1 MKFPPLQ
8 PISNTEYY
16 VNGDVTIHPGAAI
29 APGVL
34 LQADPESQIIVGAG
48 ACIGMGAVL
57 HAYQGVLEVG
67 ESANIGTGV
76 LIVGKGKIGTNA
88 CIGSMTTI
96 FNCSVESG
104 QVLAPGTLLGD
115 SSRPIEDQ
123 LPENVPEVV
132 EPSNGQVAEPV
143 SVNSAPAEVAEVTI
157 EEPQAPEPVAKA
169 NNPVYGEESLNRL
182 LSTLLPHRQA
192 LNRPLDNSPSSS

>member
-1 MKFPPLQ
+1 MKFHPLQ

-16 VNGDVTIHPGAAI
+16 VNGNVTIHPGAAI

-34 LQADPESQIIVGAG
+34 LQADPESQIIIGAG

-57 HAYQGVLEVG
+57 HAYQGILEVG

-96 FNCSVESG
+96 FNCSLESG
-104 QVLAPGTLLGD
+104 QVVAPGTLLGD
-115 SSRPIEDQ
+115 SSRPTEAQ
-123 LPENVPEVV
+123 LQEILPEVV
-132 EPSNGQVAEPV
+132 EPPNGQVAEPV
-143 SVNSAPAEVAEVTI
+143 SVDSAPAEVAEVTT
-157 EEPQAPEPVAKA
+157 EPQAPEPVAKA
-169 NNPVYGEESLNRL
+169 NNPVYGEDSLNRL

-192 LNRPLDNSPSSS
+192 LNRPLDNSPNSS

>member
-8 PISNTEYY
+8 PISNTHYY

-34 LQADPESQIIVGAG
+34 LQADPESQIIIGAG

-76 LIVGKGKIGTNA
+76 LIVGKGKIGTNV

-96 FNCSVESG
+96 FNSSVESG
-104 QVLAPGTLLGD
+104 EVLPPGSLVGD
-115 SSRPIEDQ
+115 TSRPEAAQ
-123 LPENVPEVV
+123 LSAVELEVV
-132 EPSNGQVAEPV
+132 EPAKGQVSEPA
-143 SVNSAPAEVAEVTI
+143 SVDSTSAVATPEVESV
-157 EEPQAPEPVAKA
+157 VKA
-169 NNPVYGEESLNRL
+169 NPVYGEDSLNRL

-192 LNRPLDNSPSSS
+192 LNRPLDNSPNSS